1 MTGEVRGG
9 GMSVSVSVAGQ
20 QAATPEHFENVDCE
34 RRNCRHST
42 SPHSGYWNLVNPPH
56 GSVRMLHNSL

>member
-9 GMSVSVSVAGQ
+9 GMSGSVSVEGQ
-20 QAATPEHFENVDCE
+20 GAHTPEHFENEDCE

-42 SPHSGYWNLVNPPH
+42 SPHSGCWNLVNPPPR
-56 GSVRMLHNSL
+56 SVPKLHNPL